1 MVSRLDL
8 DGTYSPHGLVT
19 KILSAEPNLR
29 IPVPIEELAH
39 QLDIAEINELA
50 TEGFLGG
57 LLTNPQRSFGSILVS
72 ANLQRTR
79 RRFTIAHELG
89 HFLIPYHTPQEE
101 GQFLCDKK
109 ALGQLDTKSR
119 NQFYRMEAEANQFAS
134 LLLMPPPRLRPLIDG
149 KRFPSLETVLEIHQT
164 FDVSKYAA
172 ARAYIEYNS
181 ECLALLVARHGKIQ
195 AIYKTRDFPRLAIAA
210 GDPIPNNSLAL
221 SRFSPGALSDS
232 DPADMHEWFDIDE
245 LSRVRGLYEQVLG
258 QANGFSMIQ
267 LKALMGDPDEYDPE
281 ADMTSKERLAYRR
294 W

>member
-1 MVSRLDL
+1 M
-8 DGTYSPHGLVT
+8 
-19 KILSAEPNLR
+19 
-29 IPVPIEELAH
+29 
-39 QLDIAEINELA
+39 
-50 TEGFLGG
+50 
-57 LLTNPQRSFGSILVS
+57 
-72 ANLQRTR
+72 
-79 RRFTIAHELG
+79 
-89 HFLIPYHTPQEE
+89 
-101 GQFLCDKK
+101 
-109 ALGQLDTKSR
+109 
-119 NQFYRMEAEANQFAS
+119 
-134 LLLMPPPRLRPLIDG
+134 
-149 KRFPSLETVLEIHQT
+149 LEIHQT